1 MAIQTGIVKW
11 FNDGKGFGFI
21 APNDGGKDLFAHHSE
36 IRNDG
41 GFRTLAEGAS
51 VQFEVKDGPKGP
63 QATNIRA
70 I

>member
-1 MAIQTGIVKW
+1 MAVQTGIVKW

-36 IRNDG
+36 IRNNG
-41 GFRTLAEGAS
+41 GFRTLAEGAQ
-51 VQFEVKDGPKGP
+51 VEFEVKDGPKGP

-70 I
+70 L